1 MNLPKTIE
9 RWCCHSGKS
18 CGLTTLELR
27 AEAMLEWQGDTPYAF
42 VYWNYY
48 RDNDDP
54 YFCRNT
60 KDKFAYA
67 WTQETLAAKVA
78 ETEPT
83 QEEIDRW
90 NQAYGDE

>member
-1 MNLPKTIE
+1 MTLPKTIE
-9 RWCCHSGKS
+9 RWCCGSGKS

-27 AEAMLEWQGDTPYAF
+27 AEATLKWENGFPIAQ

-48 RDNDDP
+48 RDNDDA
-54 YFCRNT
+54 YFT
-60 KDKFAYA
+60 KYIDGKYSKTF
-67 WTQETLAAKVA
+67 TQSELAQEVA